1 MENIYYSVKQVPQV
15 GRARTWYM
23 HDGVLPESVVHKFSH
38 RGLTLHS
45 TFYGITEFSNYL
57 FYFHKNV
64 YVTV

>member
-1 MENIYYSVKQVPQV
+1 V

-38 RGLTLHS
+38 RGLTLRS